1 MLFLKSYPLLS
12 AGLEEQLIQLTDEK
26 NLQAHQWNQQ
36 RDEMK
41 QKIKSLKTETKIL
54 KIENGDQGQQIRR
67 QETMIRDQGQ
77 QIRRQETQNE
87 KQGQQITRL
96 KTQKEEQGQQITRL
110 ETENEVKEQ
119 QLTEMS
125 HQITQLVNSSKE
137 KTELLQGQ
145 GQDIA
150 GLLVTNDFNISRN
163 CSS

>member
-1 MLFLKSYPLLS
+1 MS
-12 AGLEEQLIQLTDEK
+12 AGLEKQLTQLTDEK
-26 NLQAHQWNQQ
+26 NLQVHQWNQQRYEMKQEIDQLNQQ

-77 QIRRQETQNE
+77 QI
-87 KQGQQITRL
+87 
-96 KTQKEEQGQQITRL
+96 TRL

-119 QLTEMS
+119 QLIEMS
-125 HQITQLVNSSKE
+125 HQISQLVNSSKE

-150 GLLVTNDFNISRN
+150 GLLVTNDFTILVVSLEL
-163 CSS
+163 SDYWGVLAKAM

>member
-12 AGLEEQLIQLTDEK
+12 AGLEEQLTQLTDEK
-26 NLQAHQWNQQ
+26 NLQVHQWNQQ
-36 RDEMK
+36 KDEMK
-41 QKIKSLKTETKIL
+41 QKIKSLETETRIL
-54 KIENGDQGQQIRR
+54 KIENGDQGQQIMRL
-67 QETMIRDQGQ
+67 ETQNEEQGQ
-77 QIRRQETQNE
+77 QIARLETE
-87 KQGQQITRL
+87 KEEQGQQITRL
-96 KTQKEEQGQQITRL
+96 ETQNGEQGQQITRL

-150 GLLVTNDFNISRN
+150 GQF
-163 CSS
+163 

>member
-1 MLFLKSYPLLS
+1 MS
-12 AGLEEQLIQLTDEK
+12 AGLEEQLTQLTDEK
-26 NLQAHQWNQQ
+26 NLQVHQWNQQ
-36 RDEMK
+36 KDEMK
-41 QKIKSLKTETKIL
+41 QKIKSLETETRIL

-77 QIRRQETQNE
+77 QI
-87 KQGQQITRL
+87 TRL
-96 KTQKEEQGQQITRL
+96 ETRNGEQGQQITRL

-150 GLLVTNDFNISRN
+150 GLLVTNDFTILVVSLEL
-163 CSS
+163 SDYWWFYVPSFS